1 MSANWLMRRRET
13 LKRPIHFVLS
23 FCRYILD
30 ICTTELGGTLV
41 QSLSPW
47 HQSDTF
53 FNLSESVL
61 KRKVPRLWLLLA
73 PILTLSPS

>member
-30 ICTTELGGTLV
+30 VCTTELRGTLV
-41 QSLSPW
+41 RPSTSSFAIIGP
-47 HQSDTF
+47 D
-53 FNLSESVL
+53 FNF
-61 KRKVPRLWLLLA
+61 KP
-73 PILTLSPS
+73 